1 MSKGEMTLIV
11 TISWIARSVMLALVL
26 TLTGVKPSDL
36 PRQLLLILWLAVSKI
51 IHAVLAKKRRKW
63 ESGP

>member
-11 TISWIARSVMLALVL
+11 TISWIAGSVMLALVL